1 MPDTS
6 SSNAP
11 TRKMDRA
18 LERPWYRKRPFQIGA
33 VIATVSAISLALF
46 LLRPASNTVDVNA
59 ATLDSGEVVRAA
71 YSDYVPLRAEV
82 VPLVTVFITAEA
94 AGRVESVAADDGILV
109 AAGQPLARLS
119 NPSLTLEVS
128 TREADISA
136 RLSDSTSQLMNLQ
149 TQAQAREQTRAD
161 VAYALHRADQEL
173 ARRRTLRDQGVIND
187 AALKVYADEADYQ
200 RTRLAA
206 LKTSEAQETAFY
218 QSQRQAIMAS
228 AADLRRSLTEVRK
241 GLTALVISA
250 PTAGRLT
257 GFDLKPGQA
266 VTQGAP
272 LGQVD
277 SEGTYKLRAQ
287 VDEYYSQRLSAGQKA
302 QARLH
307 EKTVN
312 VHVSKVFP
320 QVTNGR
326 ITVELEFDSA
336 VPADLKRGEAADIR
350 LQMSAGSEVATL
362 APSGSWLADSNG
374 TSVFVLN
381 AKGDKASRRA
391 VTIGRRNPEYAE
403 VLSGLTPGERIV
415 VAGTSQYQKAQHLR
429 LKKTASQ

>member
-1 MPDTS
+1 MPDTT

-18 LERPWYRKRPFQIGA
+18 LTRPWYRKRPFQIGA
-33 VIATVSAISLALF
+33 VAAIVAAVSLALF

-59 ATLDSGEVVRAA
+59 DTIDSGEVVRAA
-71 YSDYVPLRAEV
+71 YQDYVPLRAEV

-94 AGRVESVAADDGILV
+94 AGRVESVAADDGV
-109 AAGQPLARLS
+109 RVVAGQPLARLS

-149 TQAQAREQTRAD
+149 TQGQAREQTRAD
-161 VAYALHRADQEL
+161 VAYALHKAEQEL
-173 ARRRTLRDQGVIND
+173 TRRRTLRDQGVIND

-200 RTRLAA
+200 RSRLAT
-206 LKTSEAQETAFY
+206 LKASEAQEAAFY
-218 QSQRQAIMAS
+218 QSQRQAIMDS

-241 GLTALVISA
+241 GLTALTIAA
-250 PTAGRLT
+250 PTTGRLT

-266 VTQGAP
+266 VTQSLA

-287 VDEYYSQRLSAGQKA
+287 VDEYYLQRLTTGLKA

-307 EKTVN
+307 NQTVD

-320 QVTNGR
+320 QVANGR

-362 APSGSWLADSNG
+362 APSGSWLADTNG
-374 TSVFVLN
+374 TSVFVVN
-381 AKGDKASRRA
+381 AKGDKASRRT
-391 VTIGRRNPEYAE
+391 VTIGRRNPEYVE
-403 VLSGLTPGERIV
+403 VLSGLKPGERII
-415 VAGTSQYQKAQHLR
+415 VAGTSNYQKAQHLR
-429 LKKTASQ
+429 LKKSA

>member
-18 LERPWYRKRPFQIGA
+18 LDRPWYRKRPFQIGA
-33 VIATVSAISLALF
+33 VVATVSAVSLTLF
-46 LLRPASNTVDVNA
+46 LLRPAANTVDVNA
-59 ATLDSGEVVRAA
+59 ATIDSGEVVRAA
-71 YSDYVPLRAEV
+71 YQDYVPLRAEV

-94 AGRVESVAADDGILV
+94 PGRVESVAADDGV
-109 AAGQPLARLS
+109 MVGAGQPLARLS

-149 TQAQAREQTRAD
+149 TQAQAREQARAD
-161 VAYALHRADQEL
+161 VAYALHKADQDL

-187 AALKVYADEADYQ
+187 AALKIYVDEADYQ
-200 RTRLAA
+200 RTRLSA

-218 QSQRQAIMAS
+218 QSQRQQIVDS

-241 GLTALVISA
+241 GLTALTIAA

-266 VTQGAP
+266 VTQGLA

-287 VDEYYSQRLSAGQKA
+287 VDEYYLQRLTTGLKA

-307 EKTVN
+307 DQTVN

-326 ITVELEFDSA
+326 VTVELEFDSA
-336 VPADLKRGEAADIR
+336 VPTDLKRGEAADIR
-350 LQMSAGSEVATL
+350 LQMSAGGEVATL
-362 APSGSWLADSNG
+362 APSGSWVSDTNG

-391 VTIGRRNPEYAE
+391 VTIGRRNPEYVE
-403 VLSGLTPGERIV
+403 VLSGLKPGERIIV
-415 VAGTSQYQKAQHLR
+415 TGTTNYQKAQHLR
-429 LKKTASQ
+429 LKKNASQ

>member
-6 SSNAP
+6 TTNTP

-18 LERPWYRKRPFQIGA
+18 LTRPWYRKRPFQIGA
-33 VIATVSAISLALF
+33 VVAAVSALSLTLF

-59 ATLDSGEVVRAA
+59 VNLDAREVVRAA
-71 YSDYVPLRAEV
+71 YQDYVPLRAEV

-94 AGRVESVAADDGILV
+94 AGRVESVAADDGVMV

-161 VAYALHRADQEL
+161 VAYALHKAEQEL
-173 ARRRTLRDQGVIND
+173 ARRSTLRDQGVIND
-187 AALKVYADEADYQ
+187 AALKIYADEVSYQ
-200 RTRLAA
+200 RSRLAA
-206 LKTSEAQETAFY
+206 LKTSETQETAFY
-218 QSQRQAIMAS
+218 QSQRQQIIAS
-228 AADLRRSLTEVRK
+228 ADDLRRSLTEVRK
-241 GLTALVISA
+241 GLTALIIAA

-266 VTQGAP
+266 VTQGLA

-287 VDEYYSQRLSAGQKA
+287 VDEYYLQRLSTGLKA

-307 EKTVN
+307 EQTVN

-326 ITVELEFDSA
+326 VTVELEFDSA
-336 VPADLKRGEAADIR
+336 VPSDLKRGEAADIR
-350 LQMSAGSEVATL
+350 LQMSAGGEVAIL
-362 APSGSWLADSNG
+362 APSGSWVSDSNG

-391 VTIGRRNPEYAE
+391 VTIGRRNPEYVE
-403 VLSGLTPGERIV
+403 VLSGLKPGERII
-415 VAGTSQYQKAQHLR
+415 VAGTSNYQKAQHLR
-429 LKKTASQ
+429 LKKSASQ

>member
-1 MPDTS
+1 V
-6 SSNAP
+6 A
-11 TRKMDRA
+11 
-18 LERPWYRKRPFQIGA
+18 A
-33 VIATVSAISLALF
+33 VGAISLVLF

-59 ATLDSGEVVRAA
+59 STIDSGEVVRAA
-71 YSDYVPLRAEV
+71 YQDYVPLRAEV

-94 AGRVESVAADDGILV
+94 AGRVESVAADDGVMV

-149 TQAQAREQTRAD
+149 TQAQSREQARAD
-161 VAYALHRADQEL
+161 VAYALHKAEQEL
-173 ARRRTLRDQGVIND
+173 ARRSTLRDQGVIND
-187 AALKVYADEADYQ
+187 AALKIYADEVSYQ
-200 RTRLAA
+200 RSRLAA

-218 QSQRQAIMAS
+218 QSQRQQIVAS
-228 AADLRRSLTEVRK
+228 ADDLRRSLTEVRK
-241 GLTALVISA
+241 GLSVLTIAA

-266 VTQGAP
+266 VTQGQA

-277 SEGTYKLRAQ
+277 SEGIYKLRAQ
-287 VDEYYSQRLSAGQKA
+287 VDEYYLQRLTTGLKA

-307 EKTVN
+307 DQTVN

-326 ITVELEFDSA
+326 VTVELEFDSA

-350 LQMSAGSEVATL
+350 LQMSAGGEVATL
-362 APSGSWLADSNG
+362 APSGSWVSDSNG

-381 AKGDKASRRA
+381 AQGDKASRRV
-391 VTIGRRNPEYAE
+391 VTIGRRNPEYVE
-403 VLSGLTPGERIV
+403 VLSGLKPGERIV
-415 VAGTSQYQKAQHLR
+415 VAGTSNYQKAQHLR
-429 LKKTASQ
+429 LKKNASQ

>member
-6 SSNAP
+6 SSHAP

-18 LERPWYRKRPFQIGA
+18 LDRPWYRKRPFQIGA
-33 VIATVSAISLALF
+33 VVAAVSAVSLTLF
-46 LLRPASNTVDVNA
+46 LLRPAANTVDVNA
-59 ATLDSGEVVRAA
+59 TTIDSGEVVRAA

-94 AGRVESVAADDGILV
+94 AGRVESVAADDGV
-109 AAGQPLARLS
+109 VVGAGQPLARLS

-136 RLSDSTSQLMNLQ
+136 RLSDSTSQMMNLQ

-161 VAYALHRADQEL
+161 VAYALHKAEQEL

-187 AALKVYADEADYQ
+187 AALKIYIDEADYQ
-200 RTRLAA
+200 RSRMAA
-206 LKTSEAQETAFY
+206 LKTSEAQEMAFY
-218 QSQRQAIMAS
+218 QSQRQQIVAS
-228 AADLRRSLTEVRK
+228 ADDLRRSLTEVRK
-241 GLTALVISA
+241 GLTALTIAA

-287 VDEYYSQRLSAGQKA
+287 VDEYYLQRLTTGLKA

-307 EKTVN
+307 DKTVD

-326 ITVELEFDSA
+326 VTVELEFDSA

-362 APSGSWLADSNG
+362 APSGSWVSDTNG

-381 AKGDKASRRA
+381 AKGDKASRRP
-391 VTIGRRNPEYAE
+391 VTIGRRNPEYVE
-403 VLSGLTPGERIV
+403 VLSGLKPGERIV
-415 VAGTSQYQKAQHLR
+415 VAGTSNYQKAQHLR
-429 LKKTASQ
+429 LKKNASQ

>member
-1 MPDTS
+1 MPDAS
-6 SSNAP
+6 STNTP
-11 TRKMDRA
+11 IRKMDRT
-18 LERPWYRKRPFQIGA
+18 LTRPWYRKRPFQIGA
-33 VIATVSAISLALF
+33 VVAAVSAISLTLF

-59 ATLDSGEVVRAA
+59 VNLDAREVVRAA
-71 YSDYVPLRAEV
+71 YQDYVPLRAEV

-94 AGRVESVAADDGILV
+94 AGRVESVAADDGVMV

-161 VAYALHRADQEL
+161 VAYALHKAEQEL
-173 ARRRTLRDQGVIND
+173 ARRSTLRDQGVIND
-187 AALKVYADEADYQ
+187 AALKIYADEVSYQ
-200 RTRLAA
+200 RSRLAA
-206 LKTSEAQETAFY
+206 LKTSENQETAFY
-218 QSQRQAIMAS
+218 QSQRQQIIAS
-228 AADLRRSLTEVRK
+228 ADDLRHSLTEVRK
-241 GLTALVISA
+241 GLTALTVAA

-266 VTQGAP
+266 VTQGLA

-287 VDEYYSQRLSAGQKA
+287 VDEYYLQRLSTGLKA

-307 EKTVN
+307 EQTVN

-326 ITVELEFDSA
+326 VTVELEFDSA
-336 VPADLKRGEAADIR
+336 VPSDLKRGEAADIR
-350 LQMSAGSEVATL
+350 LQMSAGGEVATL
-362 APSGSWLADSNG
+362 APSGSWVSDSNG
-374 TSVFVLN
+374 TSVFVLD

-391 VTIGRRNPEYAE
+391 VTIGRRNPEYVE
-403 VLSGLTPGERIV
+403 VLSGLKPGERII
-415 VAGTSQYQKAQHLR
+415 VAGTSSYQKAQHLR
-429 LKKTASQ
+429 LKKSASQ